1 MTYQHRG
8 SWDTDKYN
16 QAMSLPHTQEEDLV
30 ESLDNMVLVMLLSM
44 GLSMT
49 GIFTLLY
56 IKTLREKRISQ
67 VNKFRGEIVQLRE
80 TQV

>member
-8 SWDTDKYN
+8 SWDTKKYK

-30 ESLDNMVLVMLLSM
+30 EPLDNMVLVVLLSM
-44 GLSMT
+44 GLTMT

-67 VNKFRGEIVQLRE
+67 VNKIWHLGLK
-80 TQV
+80 

>member
-1 MTYQHRG
+1 M
-8 SWDTDKYN
+8 
-16 QAMSLPHTQEEDLV
+16 PHTQEEDMV

-56 IKTLREKRISQ
+56 IKTLREKKISQ
-67 VNKFRGEIVQLRE
+67 VNKFKGEIVGKP
-80 TQV
+80 

>member
-1 MTYQHRG
+1 M
-8 SWDTDKYN
+8 
-16 QAMSLPHTQEEDLV
+16 V

-56 IKTLREKRISQ
+56 IKTLREKKISQ
-67 VNKFRGEIVQLRE
+67 VNKFKGEIVGKP
-80 TQV
+80 